1 MPTQK
6 SPESSFVSSNRNM
19 SSLSRIPQFTM
30 PYLQDA
36 IQFPDIDT
44 LSSILGIK
52 RREAEKVVIRNNEG
66 SAGHKVRDV
75 FCTKETRE
83 LEKELLEIFSSYA
96 TTKKGKEMILTLTPS
111 IDREEL
117 QKRFEDVKDSKK
129 LVKVMGDAKITRVRE
144 IISKAEIEKRSFG
157 KSPLIAIR
165 NRGIE
170 AEIKRNYGDFMRVE
184 LVDSADKAEEL
195 LQKEN
200 IVLLIGEEEGF
211 DEPGII
217 NIKIE

>member
-1 MPTQK
+1 M
-6 SPESSFVSSNRNM
+6 
-19 SSLSRIPQFTM
+19 
-30 PYLQDA
+30 
-36 IQFPDIDT
+36 
-44 LSSILGIK
+44 
-52 RREAEKVVIRNNEG
+52 IRNNEE

-111 IDREEL
+111 IDKEEL
-117 QKRFEDVKDSKK
+117 QKRFEDVKESEK

-144 IISKAEIEKRSFG
+144 IISKAEIEKRSFW

-170 AEIKRNYGDFMRVE
+170 AGD
-184 LVDSADKAEEL
+184 
-195 LQKEN
+195 KEK
-200 IVLLIGEEEGF
+200 LWRF
-211 DEPGII
+211 HACRTC
-217 NIKIE
+217 